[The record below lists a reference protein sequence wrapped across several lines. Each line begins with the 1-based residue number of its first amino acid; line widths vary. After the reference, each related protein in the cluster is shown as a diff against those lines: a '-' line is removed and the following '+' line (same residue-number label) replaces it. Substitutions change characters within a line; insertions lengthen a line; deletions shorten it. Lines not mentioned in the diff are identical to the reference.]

1 MIQRGREAVPH
12 KKKDKQ
18 DHTYSIIIIEKKA
31 LNNSVSC
38 FKFRVK
44 LEQLEE
50 VFFCLL
56 L

>member
-1 MIQRGREAVPH
+1 MIQRGSPT
-12 KKKDKQ
+12 KKKRITGY
-18 DHTYSIIIIEKKA
+18 HIFNYIIIEKKA